1 MLLIWYLGSIK
12 LSSDRQAR
20 IQEEDKQEEKQ
31 NICSLEQ
38 FKTWN
43 CEEEVWASCCRSS
56 DPGALRAMSLW
67 ESETPLNFITCNP
80 FDGLLAVKTRK
91 LTCE

>member
-1 MLLIWYLGSIK
+1 MNQKVKTAYTYSVRYWFNIEEV
-12 LSSDRQAR
+12 SSSAVKDKQ
-20 IQEEDKQEEKQ
+20 EDKQEEKQ

-56 DPGALRAMSLW
+56 DPGALRAVSLFW
-67 ESETPLNFITCNP
+67 ESETPLNFITC
-80 FDGLLAVKTRK
+80 DRLL
-91 LTCE
+91 